1 MEYQLQ
7 IKYSAKLP
15 DALQVNPKQFEKEAK
30 MAMAVKLFEMKKIS
44 SGMAASLVGMDRVSF
59 LLSLYQYGVNMID
72 IDTDELQTD
81 LDNA

>member
-15 DALQVNPKQFEKEAK
+15 DALQVNPKQFEKEDK
-30 MAMAVKLFEMKKIS
+30 MSMAVKLFEMKKIS